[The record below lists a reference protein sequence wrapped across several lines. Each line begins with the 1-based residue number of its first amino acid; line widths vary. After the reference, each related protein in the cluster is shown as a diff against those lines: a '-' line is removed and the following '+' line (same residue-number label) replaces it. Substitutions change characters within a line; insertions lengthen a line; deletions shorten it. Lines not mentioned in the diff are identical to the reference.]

1 MTFAS
6 SCVQLFICSIDHFGF
21 LAQFVGIS
29 PIAAPYFIFPAPAPA
44 QCPVW
49 KGQAPLPTLCALPKN
64 FGSDW
69 GHRSRSAC
77 PASSL
82 VEPNP
87 LRALIGRSRLR
98 RVERRRSRRC
108 LARAAK
114 LPLLPSCLSL
124 LTFTQATGP
133 SVDIRRRLLR
143 LLHKYLIGRGA
154 NI

>member
-29 PIAAPYFIFPAPAPA
+29 PIAAPYFIFPPAGPA
-44 QCPVW
+44 QSGKAKHRCRRF
-49 KGQAPLPTLCALPKN
+49 ALYPRL
-64 FGSDW
+64 FSSDW

-82 VEPNP
+82 VEPDP
-87 LRALIGRSRLR
+87 LRALIGRIRLR

>member
-1 MTFAS
+1 MLPAVFSCLFVRLIISDFLLSLLVFLRSPPHISFSQRQRLPSAQSGKAKHRCRRFALYPR
-6 SCVQLFICSIDHFGF
+6 LFS
-21 LAQFVGIS
+21 
-29 PIAAPYFIFPAPAPA
+29 
-44 QCPVW
+44 
-49 KGQAPLPTLCALPKN
+49 
-64 FGSDW
+64 SDW

-82 VEPNP
+82 VEPDP
-87 LRALIGRSRLR
+87 LRALIGRIRLR